1 MFDLQR
7 QIADLEVEIERLS
20 SVADRCRKIIVASKA
35 AAAVGSLLLLA
46 MLFGLLRFDPMVFVA
61 AMTAA
66 LAGIALL
73 GTNASTH
80 DELITKM
87 QEHEARRRELI
98 DAIGLR
104 VVETRSA

>member
-7 QIADLEVEIERLS
+7 QIADLEAEIERLS
-20 SVADRCRKIIVASKA
+20 FVADRCRKIILASKA
-35 AAAVGSLLLLA
+35 AAAVGCLLLLA
-46 MLFGLLRFDPMVFVA
+46 MLFGLLRFDPTAFVA

-73 GTNASTH
+73 GTNASTY
-80 DELITKM
+80 DELIAKM
-87 QEHEARRRELI
+87 QEYESRRRELI